1 VGEVLTKGYDYRAL
15 VLEDVKG
22 ETVFIGVG
30 GLPSNF
36 DELLPEA
43 QKVLDILKWVK
54 PGSALSVNTEQA

>member
-22 ETVFIGVG
+22 ETVIIGVG
-30 GLPSNF
+30 GLASNF

>member
-1 VGEVLTKGYDYRAL
+1 M
-15 VLEDVKG
+15 EDVKG
-22 ETVFIGVG
+22 ETVIIGVG